1 VTRIHFGIITNYSKM
16 RGKSMTFKIKMAS
29 AVAVAAV
36 VALTLAGCST
46 GASTSASSEDAAPAA
61 AGNKICVYTHGDGG
75 TFWSVFQKGAEAA
88 AAELNVTLDYQG
100 STNDSAKQA
109 QTITAGI
116 AAGCQGIAASAPDPA
131 AIKDAMLA
139 AAAAGIPTVTANSGS
154 SVFAELGAFTHI
166 GQDEIVAGREAGKK
180 FNEMGLKNILCPIQ
194 EAANSGL
201 TDRCKGATETFDGTV
216 TEFNIDGALADLTGA
231 QAKIAA
237 ALTADPTIDGIF
249 ALNADVATGAAL
261 PAATASGRDIKIGTI
276 DMSADALDAIKAG
289 TIAFAV
295 DQQQYAQGYMAV
307 VLLNLAINNGNE
319 LGGGVPIYSGP
330 GFVTA
335 DNVDAVMA
343 LVAGGTR

>member
-1 VTRIHFGIITNYSKM
+1 
-16 RGKSMTFKIKMAS
+16 MTFKIKMAS
-29 AVAVAAV
+29 VAAVAAV
-36 VALTLAGCST
+36 VALTLAGCSA
-46 GASTSASSEDAAPAA
+46 GASTSGSSEAAAAP
-61 AGNKICVYTHGDGG
+61 GNKICVYTHGDGG
-75 TFWSVFQKGAEAA
+75 TFWSVFQAGAEQAA
-88 AAELNVTLDYQG
+88 ADLNVTLDYQG
-100 STNDSAKQA
+100 SSNDSAKQA

-154 SVFAELGAFTHI
+154 EVFAELGAFTHI
-166 GQDEIVAGREAGKK
+166 GQDEIVAGRAAGEK

-201 TDRCKGATETFDGTV
+201 TDRCKGAAETFSGTV
-216 TEFNIDGALADLTGA
+216 TEFNLDGALADLTGA
-231 QAKIAA
+231 EAKLSA

-261 PAATASGRDIKIGTI
+261 PAATASGREVMIGTI

-289 TIAFAV
+289 TIAFAI
-295 DQQQYAQGYMAV
+295 DQQQYAQGYLAV
-307 VLLNLAINNGNE
+307 VLLNLDINNGNE
-319 LGGGVPIYSGP
+319 VGGGVPIYSGP

-335 DNVDAVMA
+335 DNVDAVIA
-343 LVAGGTR
+343 LVAAGTR